1 MTSESVLVNT
11 GTIEVLME
19 QNYETYFWIQ
29 KKDLKGKNIVIV
41 NGAFASFDQM
51 PDEVRSFQ
59 PNSRQQYQK
68 EIIFQTGKL
77 KISYC
82 LSHGPFPTQSSN
94 YMDVQTIYIDG
105 SVNDK
110 DSSNRNISYNF
121 IFKSSR
127 EVESEV
133 LEIIEKEF
141 LKCLDMSGTLESFDV
156 DAFHTSMLN
165 VDVKK
170 INNWKSNLVKREFG
184 TWFSKKN
191 WKEGCITM
199 ASIVASALAT
209 TAVRELIKKKGM
221 KK

>member
-1 MTSESVLVNT
+1 
-11 GTIEVLME
+11 ME
-19 QNYETYFWIQ
+19 QDYETYFWIQ
-29 KKDLKGKNIVIV
+29 KKDLNGKNIVVV
-41 NGAFASFDQM
+41 NGAFANFDQM
-51 PDEVRSFQ
+51 PEEVRVFR
-59 PNSRQQYQK
+59 PNSRQQFQK
-68 EIIFQTGKL
+68 EVISQTEKI

-82 LSHGPFPTQSSN
+82 LSHCPFPAQSNN

-105 SVNDK
+105 CVNDK
-110 DSSNRNISYNF
+110 DSSSRNISYNF

-127 EVESEV
+127 EIESDV

-156 DAFHTSMLN
+156 DDFHTSMLK

-184 TWFSKKN
+184 SWFSKKN
-191 WKEGCITM
+191 WKEGCITV
-199 ASIVASALAT
+199 ASIVASALTT